1 MTEVTHD
8 VEVMSHRSTPR
19 RWPRCLVA
27 VVTTTG
33 LLAVPAAVGAAVDP
47 GGRAVRL
54 APDAG
59 SPVSAAE
66 VSLRPGTERLRTT
79 TYSMVGA
86 TWQGSE
92 PRISIRTDPGAP
104 WQRLPPLAD
113 GPSVGAGEGVA
124 GLGASDLVW
133 TGPQRDLEVRVAG
146 TAARE
151 LTLVLIDPGELPAE
165 PLTTRRETSV
175 RAEDPVR
182 APRPQLRTRQ
192 DWGADPSW
200 RNGRPHY
207 LDQLRQVHLH
217 HTATGNDYTRADVPG
232 IIRGMYRYHTQ
243 SLGWFDLGYN
253 FVVDRFGRTWIGR
266 SGGASRLVQGAH
278 TLGFNHISVGV
289 AVLGSYERRRP
300 SRAVL
305 GAVSRLAA
313 WKFDKHGR
321 DARRQVW
328 VTSTGSDRYAEGERV
343 RLPAFDGHRDT
354 NDTACPGQRLYDKL
368 PGLRRRTQAR
378 IDRFT

>member
-1 MTEVTHD
+1 
-8 VEVMSHRSTPR
+8 MSYRNTPR

-27 VVTTTG
+27 VFTTTG
-33 LLAVPAAVGAAVDP
+33 LLALPAAVGAAVDP
-47 GGRAVRL
+47 ADRAVRL
-54 APDAG
+54 VPDAG

-66 VSLRPGTERLRTT
+66 VPLSPGTERLRTT
-79 TYSMVGA
+79 TYSLVGA
-86 TWQGSE
+86 TWQGPE
-92 PRISIRTDPGAP
+92 PRISIRTGPGAR
-104 WQRLPPLAD
+104 WQRLRPLAD

-133 TGPQRDLEVRVAG
+133 TGPQRDLEVRLTG
-146 TAARE
+146 TAARDV
-151 LTLVLIDPGELPAE
+151 TLVLIDPGERPLS
-165 PLTTRRETSV
+165 PLTTRRSTSAT
-175 RAEDPVR
+175 AEDPVR
-182 APRPQLRTRQ
+182 APRPALRTRK

-207 LDQLRQVHLH
+207 LDRLRQVHLH
-217 HTATGNDYTRADVPG
+217 HTATGNDYSRADVPG

-243 SLGWFDLGYN
+243 TLGWFDLGYN

-266 SGGASRLVQGAH
+266 SGGAARLVQGAH

-289 AVLGSYERRRP
+289 AVIGTHERRQPR
-300 SRAVL
+300 RAVL

-313 WKFDKHGR
+313 WKFDRHDR
-321 DARRQVW
+321 DARRKVR
-328 VTSTGSDRYAEGERV
+328 VTSTGSDKYAEGERV

-354 NDTACPGQRLYDKL
+354 NDTACPGRRLYDKL